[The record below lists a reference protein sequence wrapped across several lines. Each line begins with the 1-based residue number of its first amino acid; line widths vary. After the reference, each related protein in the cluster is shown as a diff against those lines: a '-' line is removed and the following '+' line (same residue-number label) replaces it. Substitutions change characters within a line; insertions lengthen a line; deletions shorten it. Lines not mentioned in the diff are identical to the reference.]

1 MGRPRRSGI
10 VNAVKRNP
18 NDRSVMGHAAYD
30 PRAFEV
36 LALGR
41 LGLSMGSP
49 NLLCLGIGI
58 SPTVD
63 GWHRLATY
71 DPRVFEVLTLGRLSW
86 SSSLI

>member
-1 MGRPRRSGI
+1 MLKWDWMTG
-10 VNAVKRNP
+10 
-18 NDRSVMGHAAYD
+18 VMGHAAYD

-71 DPRVFEVLTLGRLSW
+71 DPRVLNYPPLAGRAGRLLLSDEMRCDD
-86 SSSLI
+86 